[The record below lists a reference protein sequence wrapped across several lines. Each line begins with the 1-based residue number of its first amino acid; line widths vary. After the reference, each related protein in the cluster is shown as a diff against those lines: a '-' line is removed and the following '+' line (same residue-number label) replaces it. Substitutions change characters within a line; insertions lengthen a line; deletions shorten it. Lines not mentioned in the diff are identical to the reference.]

1 MKMVGRLTIAAA
13 CWGCL
18 VSGTAAFAA
27 GPKGETAKVQKTAP
41 VVTDIALSAGN
52 TFTGQVVDA
61 QGHGV
66 DGAAVTVRQGNKDV
80 AKTTTSKEGYFS
92 VTGLKGGTYEVE
104 AGQSKG
110 MYRFWAA
117 NTAPPSAQNQALL
130 VSDAK
135 GVRGQ
140 VGGLGSVP
148 PITFAALGTGIAGT
162 TLGAVNLG
170 KLNNIQ
176 NQVDKIPTSP

>member
-1 MKMVGRLTIAAA
+1 MKFVGRLTIAAA

-18 VSGTAAFAA
+18 VSSGAAFAA
-27 GPKGETAKVQKTAP
+27 GPKSDAAKPRQAAP
-41 VVTDIALSAGN
+41 AVTDIALSAGN

-66 DGAAVTVRQGNKDV
+66 DGAAVSVRQGGKDI

-104 AGQSKG
+104 AGQGRG
-110 MYRFWAA
+110 MYRFWAT

-135 GVRGQ
+135 VVRGQ
-140 VGGLGSVP
+140 LNFGTVP
-148 PITFAALGTGIAGT
+148 PITYAALGTGIAGT
-162 TLGAVNLG
+162 TLGAVNLS

-176 NQVDKIPTSP
+176 DQVNKIPTSP